1 MNLNIPIQLKL
12 SVLETDF
19 TYKYLLVRIILLHI
33 FRIQN
38 HSYIMIKNMT
48 LLLKWPSYNLFV
60 KI

>member
-1 MNLNIPIQLKL
+1 MNLNTPIQLKL

-48 LLLKWPSYNLFV
+48 SLRKWPSYNLFV
-60 KI
+60 KV

>member
-48 LLLKWPSYNLFV
+48 LLLK
-60 KI
+60 